1 MATYVDP
8 RITHPT
14 KHRLISDGLASVQGD
29 GSPPEVYADDILDAS
44 FFGKELLKAA
54 NSEVAR
60 MYLQA
65 APTDLVSSSFPGLM
79 HYADKNKLDGIEDGA
94 TANQTDSYLLN
105 RVNHTGTQSIS
116 TVSGLQSALDTK
128 VDKVAGKQLSTED
141 FTSAE
146 KTKLSGI
153 ETGAT
158 VGATWGT
165 NLSGIPAAL
174 TTPQAAGIA
183 SIRALG
189 TTATTAKAGDW
200 QPSTATKAKVLEG
213 TSTTDFISADSY
225 AKVISWEDLGSYSSG
240 NITIDLLSS
249 LNFKFSVSGNVNIEA
264 PQNAMSGKY
273 GDIVIVMTSAG
284 SVSWDSNWKFL
295 NSVPVIENE
304 GELWMISYK
313 VLDSTQVIASA
324 SKVVN

>member
-79 HYADKNKLDGIEDGA
+79 HHTDKNKLDGIEDGA
-94 TANQTDSYLLN
+94 T
-105 RVNHTGTQSIS
+105 
-116 TVSGLQSALDTK
+116 
-128 VDKVAGKQLSTED
+128 
-141 FTSAE
+141 
-146 KTKLSGI
+146 
-153 ETGAT
+153 
-158 VGATWGT
+158 VGATWGI

-174 TTPQAAGIA
+174 SSPQAAGTA

-189 TTATTAKAGDW
+189 TGATQAAAGNHDHAIVADEDSGLGAASTLQEAFIALSARIKALED
-200 QPSTATKAKVLEG
+200 AT
-213 TSTTDFISADSY
+213 
-225 AKVISWEDLGSYSSG
+225 
-240 NITIDLLSS
+240 
-249 LNFKFSVSGNVNIEA
+249 
-264 PQNAMSGKY
+264 P
-273 GDIVIVMTSAG
+273 
-284 SVSWDSNWKFL
+284 
-295 NSVPVIENE
+295 
-304 GELWMISYK
+304 
-313 VLDSTQVIASA
+313 
-324 SKVVN
+324 